1 MNKNQRREDFRSGQ
15 LLDTVINT
23 YYIKHFYFMLIL
35 LLYILVTVVGD
46 TIFWLPP
53 NLLLVRGD
61 IGLINEQGGK
71 PLNNPHPLTSNKL
84 GTNLIIY
91 LITKR

>member
-1 MNKNQRREDFRSGQ
+1 MLKLILYYFTR
-15 LLDTVINT
+15 LLNC
-23 YYIKHFYFMLIL
+23 YYIFPLLYFNGSINIL
-35 LLYILVTVVGD
+35 LVH
-46 TIFWLPP
+46 FALPP